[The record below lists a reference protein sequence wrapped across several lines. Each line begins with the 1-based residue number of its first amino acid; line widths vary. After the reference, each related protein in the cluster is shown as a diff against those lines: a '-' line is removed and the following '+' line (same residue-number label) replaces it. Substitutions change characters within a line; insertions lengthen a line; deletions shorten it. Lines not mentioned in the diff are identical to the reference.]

1 MSLTHPEPKPIALVT
16 GGSRGIGRAIVEEL
30 SKTHQIA
37 ATYNTNRQAA
47 ESVAEATGA
56 SIFSCRLNEAAS
68 IHQLLLDLHER
79 FPAIDLLV
87 NNAGVAPRERR
98 DILEATPESF
108 DELFAVNLKGP
119 YFLTQQIARW
129 MLEKKRGRIVFVS
142 SISSF
147 TASINRGDYCM
158 TKAALS
164 MAVKLFASRL
174 APENIPV
181 FEIEPGIIRTDMI
194 AAVAA
199 DYDRRIAE
207 GLLPQRRMGEPADVA
222 RAVRAIANGDLD
234 YCTGQVLHVDG
245 GFHLRIL

>member
-1 MSLTHPEPKPIALVT
+1 MTSNRPIALVT
-16 GGSRGIGRAIVEEL
+16 GGSRGIGRGVVEEL
-30 SKTHQIA
+30 ARTHQVIG
-37 ATYNTNRQAA
+37 TYNANRQAA
-47 ESVAEATGA
+47 DEVAASTGA
-56 SIFSCRLNEAAS
+56 AMLPCNLGNVRSCSELLEALRTRVPG
-68 IHQLLLDLHER
+68 IN
-79 FPAIDLLV
+79 LLV
-87 NNAGVAPRERR
+87 NNAGIAPRERR

-108 DELFAVNLKGP
+108 DELFATNLKGP

-129 MLEKKRGRIVFVS
+129 MLDRKQGRIVFIT

-164 MAVKLFASRL
+164 MAARLFAARL
-174 APENIPV
+174 APHSIPV

-194 AAVAA
+194 SSVAVQ
-199 DYDRRIAE
+199 YEQRIAD

-222 RAVRAIANGDLD
+222 AVIRAIADGRLD

-245 GFHLRIL
+245 GFHLRTL